1 MYCLGCFG
9 VCDWLFCGL
18 LVSLGGCCGGFG
30 AVFRL
35 ACLFAC
41 LVWFCVWFVCLLVR
55 YAADFRVLGG
65 CMLVVVCL
73 VWLLL
78 VLGWSAFVL
87 TWFYWW
93 FSRLLFDWGGCCL
106 G

>member
-35 ACLFAC
+35 TCLFAG
-41 LVWFCVWFVCLLVR
+41 LMWFCVWFVCLLVR
-55 YAADFRVLGG
+55 CAADFRVLGG
-65 CMLVVVCL
+65 LYVGGCLFGLVIVGFGLECFCFGLVLLVV
-73 VWLLL
+73 
-78 VLGWSAFVL
+78 
-87 TWFYWW
+87 
-93 FSRLLFDWGGCCL
+93 
-106 G
+106 

>member
-1 MYCLGCFG
+1 MVGLVRCFG
-9 VCDWLFCGL
+9 WPVYLLAWCGS
-18 LVSLGGCCGGFG
+18 VFG
-30 AVFRL
+30 L
-35 ACLFAC
+35 
-41 LVWFCVWFVCLLVR
+41 FVCWFATLLIFEFWV
-55 YAADFRVLGG
+55 V

-93 FSRLLFDWGGCCL
+93 FSRLLFDWGECCL